1 VKTFTDSKWGIRG
14 KLLPLG
20 VVWTGLIVYKSPD
33 PDAAIVVQALKA
45 AMIPFSVRSE
55 TRDKATIMVGG
66 NPPLF

>member
-1 VKTFTDSKWGIRG
+1 
-14 KLLPLG
+14 
-20 VVWTGLIVYKSPD
+20 VYKSPD